1 MLRKIFWDRETGT
14 VIYTSSWMGDFEET
28 TFDQDYETYKFL
40 NERVK
45 ETIKMTVYKEGEY
58 EEDFANC
65 TSVRMNLET
74 ETPEFS
80 YPEPGEDPQD
90 PPVFRKPLTEEVEEL
105 NTTLGTLLLESAN
118 DKATIA
124 SLEDTMGTL
133 LFEVAALK
141 GGVE

>member
-1 MLRKIFWDRETGT
+1 MLRKVFWDRETGS

-28 TFDQDYETYKFL
+28 TFDQDYEKYKFL

-45 ETIKMTVYKEGEY
+45 ETIKMKVYKEGEY

-80 YPEPGEDPQD
+80 YPDPNEPEVPS
-90 PPVFRKPLTEEVEEL
+90 VFQQPLTEQVKALEAENVELKKLIEQIDRE
-105 NTTLGTLLLESAN
+105 NKNAIFEIYTMLG
-118 DKATIA
+118 
-124 SLEDTMGTL
+124 G
-133 LFEVAALK
+133 
-141 GGVE
+141 